1 MIHIRGLRKAYGARA
16 VLGGSSG
23 GLTAHVSAGGVV
35 ALVGASGS
43 GKSTLLRCLSG
54 LEAFDAGSIEVAGHR
69 LHAGTGAARGVRL
82 RGDVGIVFQD
92 YQLFPHLSVLENVT
106 LAPRIVQRLSATEA
120 ERTGRSWLE
129 RMGLLD
135 RVSSRPS
142 ELSGGQRQ
150 RVALARALAQGAKVL
165 LLDEPTSAL
174 DPELRSGIRNTL
186 AELFRE
192 RSISNPL
199 TVLVATHD
207 IAFASELASETWVLE
222 AGNLNVSAVHPAGA
236 LPQREHR
243 YGRSVAEVGTVNGA
257 EPGEIC

>member
-1 MIHIRGLRKAYGARA
+1 MIHIRGLRKAFGARA
-16 VLGGSSG
+16 VLGSRNG
-23 GLTAHVSAGGVV
+23 GVDAQVPAGAVV

-69 LHAGTGAARGVRL
+69 LEAGTSAARGARL

-106 LAPRIVQRLSATEA
+106 LAPRVVQRLSAAEA
-120 ERTGRSWLE
+120 ERSGRGWLE

-192 RSISNPL
+192 RSASNPL
-199 TVLVATHD
+199 TVLLATHD
-207 IAFASELASETWVLE
+207 ISFATELANETWVLD
-222 AGNLNVSAVHPAGA
+222 AGNLTSSASHAA
-236 LPQREHR
+236 TLPQPESR
-243 YGRSVAEVGTVNGA
+243 YGRSVAEVGTVNSA
-257 EPGEIC
+257 EPGELC

>member
-1 MIHIRGLRKAYGARA
+1 MIHIRGLRKAHGARA
-16 VLGGSSG
+16 VLGGRSG
-23 GLTAHVSAGGVV
+23 GVNAHVPFGSVV
-35 ALVGASGS
+35 ALAGASGS

-54 LEAFDAGSIEVAGHR
+54 LEPFDAGSIEVAGHR
-69 LHAGTGAARGVRL
+69 LAAGTSAARGVRL

-106 LAPRIVQRLSATEA
+106 LAPRVVQRLSAAEA
-120 ERTGRSWLE
+120 ERIARRWLE

-174 DPELRSGIRNTL
+174 DPELRAGIRNTL
-186 AELFRE
+186 AELVRE
-192 RSISNPL
+192 RSASNPL

-207 IAFASELASETWVLE
+207 FTLASELASETWVLE
-222 AGNLNVSAVHPAGA
+222 AGNLNVSTLSNAGA
-236 LPQREHR
+236 TADSEQRCER
-243 YGRSVAEVGTVNGA
+243 AVSSATVSHAA